1 MLLGMTEKEI
11 LKVKKKAVM
20 LSGSETSPLI
30 LQEFCKFI
38 SDFS

>member
-1 MLLGMTEKEI
+1 MIENKI